1 MISVSQDIHDSCES
15 DCTRRY
21 KRERKHNAQSLPPGI
36 THEMMKKYVVYYRE
50 INKSKGKITGIREYF
65 KVEGHPKLI
74 ERNIKPWIGTKS
86 GKIYLNEKL
95 NEANQIVTDLEKN
108 IYPSSHFVMS
118 SPESLTCETNVLD
131 SELVAESYTNTKYN
145 ESLNN
150 HIRKMS
156 SVLPKYVSIRHVN
169 TNTNTTINTQSQE
182 WFTLIYD
189 KKDILN
195 SFRWTAS
202 IRFTIDKTVFTNTQ
216 AIMPNISHEIQKLQE
231 KLKEKYDLDLLY
243 LS

>member
-1 MISVSQDIHDSCES
+1 MISVSQDNHSCES

-74 ERNIKPWIGTKS
+74 ERNTKPWIGTKS

-95 NEANQIVTDLEKN
+95 NEANQVVTDLEKN
-108 IYPSSHFVMS
+108 IYPSSHFVVS
-118 SPESLTCETNVLD
+118 SPESLTCENNVFD
-131 SELVAESYTNTKYN
+131 SELVADPYTNTKYD
-145 ESLNN
+145 EAVNN
-150 HIRKMS
+150 QIRKIS

-169 TNTNTTINTQSQE
+169 TNTQSQE
-182 WFTLIYD
+182 CFTLIYD

-202 IRFTIDKTVFTNTQ
+202 TRFTIDKTVFTNTQ